1 MGNLL
6 CESDFRSLWEGGSKN
21 PVNVV
26 CECLQRTPIHQAVK
40 GGHTATA
47 KLLFENGAEP
57 CELDEYKQTPLH
69 YATRG
74 GYIDTTKLIL
84 EIQGTFDVF

>member
-1 MGNLL
+1 MP
-6 CESDFRSLWEGGSKN
+6 K
-21 PVNVV
+21 
-26 CECLQRTPIHQAVK
+26 RTPIHHAVK
-40 GGHTATA
+40 GGHTGTA

-74 GYIDTTKLIL
+74 GFIDTTKLIL
-84 EIQGTFDVF
+84 EIQGKFDVSV